1 MSVSVFDELTRVELR
16 KRTGDLVVIPLG
28 ATEQHGDAL
37 PVMTDA
43 AIVTELAARAASIA
57 GVTIDVLLA
66 PTVRVGVS
74 PHHVR
79 FGGTLTLSATTFIA
93 VLVDLV
99 TGLRAQGFRR
109 TLFVNGHG
117 GNDSS
122 MRVAVEMLAASAAP
136 GESAAGLSYWTLAD
150 AGASGFPVPG
160 HAGGF
165 ETSAMLAVRP
175 DLVRILPDG
184 PIDIRPLATDVV
196 DGVHD
201 VRPDVWAESDGV
213 TDNAAGANPAAGEE
227 AITAIAHRIADAMVD
242 QVRQLDDR
250 AARTARSSP
259 TLKEES

>member
-1 MSVSVFDELTRVELR
+1 MSVAVFDELTRVELR
-16 KRTGDLVVIPLG
+16 ERTGDLVVIPLG

-43 AIVTELAARAASIA
+43 AIVTELVARAVAIA
-57 GVTIDVLLA
+57 GDDIDVLVA

-79 FGGTLTLSATTFIA
+79 FGGTLTVSATTFIA
-93 VLVDLV
+93 LLVDLV

-136 GESAAGLSYWTLAD
+136 GESAAGLSYWTLSEPGTPAH
-150 AGASGFPVPG
+150 PVPG
-160 HAGGF
+160 HAGRF

-175 DLVRILPDG
+175 DLVRDLPAG

-213 TDNAAGANPAAGEE
+213 TDNAAGASPAVGEE
-227 AITAIAHRIADAMVD
+227 AITAIAQRIASAMVD
-242 QVRQLDDR
+242 QIRRLDDR
-250 AARTARSSP
+250 AARTARPSH
-259 TLKEES
+259 TLKEDS